1 MKRLRDAIGRTM
13 LTPALRLMRQQMRL
27 ISDPVHLREIAARV
41 DALGSREPGVH
52 SEPVTAGTAPAT
64 WVDVKGARHDRVVL
78 YLHGGAFIAE
88 TPVFHGALLAR
99 ICRESH
105 ARGLMVSYR
114 LAPEHLYPAALD
126 DCMAAYRWLLERGF
140 EASRIVVAGDSA
152 GGNLTLALLLRARDE
167 GLPLPAG
174 AVALSPVTDLTFSG
188 DSLRRNDGVDDMFS
202 ADLMDALVPAYLP
215 QRDLCTHPYVSP
227 LFGDYTGMPPL
238 LLIVGSTELLLDD
251 SVRVAHRC
259 PSAQLLVWHGM
270 PHVFPGFDFLPE
282 ARAATQRI
290 GHFVRECVSLA
301 HQLQATAEGHV
312 ERPLAAPTAATPAP
326 QPRPPRR
333 LGEVAWL
340 YLALAIV
347 TGLAFTGRDR
357 GLARAGV
364 GLGQSR
370 RMGRLRR
377 GGGLHAGRSG
387 HRRLAPP
394 AMANRCHRVAGTG
407 LRLVGVPVPARVAR
421 CRGRKNSSAVTAE
434 PQGCPTSA
442 RGQTRLPRRQRFRC
456 RRAWPPANTC
466 RAVVRASRAAAPTPR
481 PSAAA

>member
-1 MKRLRDAIGRTM
+1 LKRLRDAIGRTM

-52 SEPVTAGTAPAT
+52 GEPVTAGTAPAS
-64 WVDVKGARHDRVVL
+64 WVDVKGARQDCVVL

-88 TPVFHGALLAR
+88 TPVFHGALLVR
-99 ICRESH
+99 ICREAR

-126 DCMAAYRWLLERGF
+126 DCIAAYRWLLEQGF
-140 EASRIVVAGDSA
+140 DASRIVVAGDSA

-188 DSLRRNDGVDDMFS
+188 DSVQRNDGVDDMFS

-215 QRDLCTHPYVSP
+215 RRELCTHPHVSP
-227 LFGDYTGMPPL
+227 LFGDFTGMPPV

-251 SVRVAHRC
+251 SVRLAHRC

-290 GHFVRECVSLA
+290 GRFVRERVALA
-301 HQLQATAEGHV
+301 NEQQAEVGAERGAEGPVDHTA
-312 ERPLAAPTAATPAP
+312 AAPGGAGPTPVP
-326 QPRPPRR
+326 HRTRH
-333 LGEVAWL
+333 LGDPAWL
-340 YLALAIV
+340 YLAMAIV
-347 TGLAFTGRDR
+347 TGLMSLALFTLWLGPA
-357 GLARAGV
+357 LAWANPFVWAACVVSVMFMLVEAGSV
-364 GLGQSR
+364 GW
-370 RMGRLRR
+370 
-377 GGGLHAGRSG
+377 
-387 HRRLAPP
+387 RRLPWPLGATVLLGP
-394 AMANRCHRVAGTG
+394 ACG
-407 LRLVGVPVPARVAR
+407 LSVFLF
-421 CRGRKNSSAVTAE
+421 
-434 PQGCPTSA
+434 
-442 RGQTRLPRRQRFRC
+442 L
-456 RRAWPPANTC
+456 
-466 RAVVRASRAAAPTPR
+466 RASRAARSRSYRAP
-481 PSAAA
+481 